1 MLCVSCT
8 SKVDYT
14 ENCTNKDPNLSAAK
28 DNWTDELEQTKINT
42 LNKMCSDNM
51 RAEYSKEIEAQS
63 CYLTTNQI
71 KKSME
76 NMQRAI
82 QCN

>member
-42 LNKMCSDNM
+42 LNKKTKLLVSTLGFLLKTMNG
-51 RAEYSKEIEAQS
+51 I
-63 CYLTTNQI
+63 TF
-71 KKSME
+71 
-76 NMQRAI
+76 
-82 QCN
+82 